1 VEQSSKVSIAKI
13 GSCVVQNKPE
23 PWELAKL
30 EYEAA
35 LEQYRQLTSLRRQ
48 DMTFVTTAQA
58 AILTIIGSKLLN
70 LDASGFLLSLVA
82 VFALFLGINS
92 ERRLS
97 GYMSGYM
104 RRAKEIE
111 SEFGMQLLSC
121 GIQELRNKKL
131 LISNSIIF
139 PLYYSFFCVAWVFVW
154 ILNIF
159 LR

>member
-1 VEQSSKVSIAKI
+1 MPSK
-13 GSCVVQNKPE
+13 QPE
-23 PWELAKL
+23 SWELARL

-48 DMTFVTTAQA
+48 DMTFVTTTQA
-58 AILTIIGSKLLN
+58 AILTIVGTKLLN
-70 LDASGFLLSLVA
+70 LDASGFLLSLIA
-82 VFALFLGINS
+82 VFVLCLGINS

-111 SEFGMQLLSC
+111 SEYGMLLLSF
-121 GIQELRNKKL
+121 GIQEVKNKKL
-131 LISNSIIF
+131 LVSNSMIF
-139 PLYYSFFCVAWVFVW
+139 PLYYAFFFIAWLIVW

-159 LR
+159 

>member
-1 VEQSSKVSIAKI
+1 VPSK
-13 GSCVVQNKPE
+13 QPE
-23 PWELAKL
+23 SWELARL

-48 DMTFVTTAQA
+48 DMTFVTTTQA
-58 AILTIIGSKLLN
+58 AILTIVGTKLLN
-70 LDASGFLLSLVA
+70 LDASGFLLSLIA
-82 VFALFLGINS
+82 VFVLCLGINS

-111 SEFGMQLLSC
+111 SEYGMQLLSL
-121 GIQELRNKKL
+121 GIQEVENKKL
-131 LISNSIIF
+131 LVSNSVIF
-139 PLYYSFFCVAWVFVW
+139 PLYYAVFFIAWLIVW

-159 LR
+159 

>member
-1 VEQSSKVSIAKI
+1 MPSK
-13 GSCVVQNKPE
+13 QPE
-23 PWELAKL
+23 SWELARL

-48 DMTFVTTAQA
+48 DMTFVTTTQA
-58 AILTIIGSKLLN
+58 AILTIVGTKLLN
-70 LDASGFLLSLVA
+70 LDASGFLLSLIA
-82 VFALFLGINS
+82 VFVLCLGINS

-111 SEFGMQLLSC
+111 SEYGMQLLSL
-121 GIQELRNKKL
+121 GIQEVKNKKL
-131 LISNSIIF
+131 LVSNSVIF
-139 PLYYSFFCVAWVFVW
+139 PVYYAFFFMAWLIVW

-159 LR
+159 

>member
-1 VEQSSKVSIAKI
+1 MPSK
-13 GSCVVQNKPE
+13 QPE
-23 PWELAKL
+23 SWELARL

-48 DMTFVTTAQA
+48 DMTFVTTTQA
-58 AILTIIGSKLLN
+58 AILTIVGTKLLN
-70 LDASGFLLSLVA
+70 LDASGFLLSLIA
-82 VFALFLGINS
+82 VFVLCLGINS

-111 SEFGMQLLSC
+111 SEYGMQLLSL
-121 GIQELRNKKL
+121 GIQEVENKKL
-131 LISNSIIF
+131 LVSNSVIF
-139 PLYYSFFCVAWVFVW
+139 PLYYAVFFIAWLIVW

-159 LR
+159 

>member
-1 VEQSSKVSIAKI
+1 
-13 GSCVVQNKPE
+13 VQNKPE

-58 AILTIIGSKLLN
+58 AILTIVGSKLLS
-70 LDASGFLLSLVA
+70 LDASGFLLSLIA
-82 VFALFLGINS
+82 IFALFLGINS

-111 SEFGMQLLSC
+111 SEYGMQLLSF
-121 GIQELRNKKL
+121 GTQELRNKKL

-139 PLYYSFFCVAWVFVW
+139 PLYYSFFFIA
-154 ILNIF
+154 
-159 LR
+159 

>member
-1 VEQSSKVSIAKI
+1 MPSK
-13 GSCVVQNKPE
+13 QPE
-23 PWELAKL
+23 SWELARL

-48 DMTFVTTAQA
+48 DMTFVTTTQA
-58 AILTIIGSKLLN
+58 AILTIVGTKLLN
-70 LDASGFLLSLVA
+70 LDASGFLLSLIA
-82 VFALFLGINS
+82 VFVLCLGINS

-111 SEFGMQLLSC
+111 SEYGMQLLSL
-121 GIQELRNKKL
+121 GIQEVKNKKL
-131 LISNSIIF
+131 LVSNSVIF
-139 PLYYSFFCVAWVFVW
+139 PLYYAFFFMAWLIVW

-159 LR
+159 

>member
-1 VEQSSKVSIAKI
+1 MQSK
-13 GSCVVQNKPE
+13 QPE
-23 PWELAKL
+23 SWELARL

-48 DMTFVTTAQA
+48 DMAFVTTAQA
-58 AILTIIGSKLLN
+58 AILTIVGTKLLN
-70 LDASGFLLSLVA
+70 LDASGFLLSLIA
-82 VFALFLGINS
+82 VFVLFLGINS

-111 SEFGMQLLSC
+111 SEYGMRLLSS
-121 GIQELRNKKL
+121 GIQELKNKKL
-131 LISNSIIF
+131 LMSNSVIF
-139 PLYYSFFCVAWVFVW
+139 PLYYAFFFVAWMIIW

-159 LR
+159 

>member
-1 VEQSSKVSIAKI
+1 MPSK
-13 GSCVVQNKPE
+13 QPE
-23 PWELAKL
+23 SWELARL

-48 DMTFVTTAQA
+48 DMTFVTTTQA
-58 AILTIIGSKLLN
+58 AILTIVGTKLLN
-70 LDASGFLLSLVA
+70 LDASGFLLSLIA
-82 VFALFLGINS
+82 VFVLCLGINS

-111 SEFGMQLLSC
+111 SEYGMQLLSL
-121 GIQELRNKKL
+121 GIQEVENKKL
-131 LISNSIIF
+131 LVSNSVIF
-139 PLYYSFFCVAWVFVW
+139 PVYYAFFFMAWLIVW

-159 LR
+159 

>member
-1 VEQSSKVSIAKI
+1 
-13 GSCVVQNKPE
+13 VQNKPE
-23 PWELAKL
+23 PWEIAKL
-30 EYEAA
+30 EYQAA

-58 AILTIIGSKLLN
+58 AILTIVGSKILS
-70 LDASGFLLSLVA
+70 LDASGFLLSMVA
-82 VFALFLGINS
+82 VFALFLGMNS

-97 GYMSGYM
+97 GYMSAYI

-111 SEFGMQLLSC
+111 SEYGMQLLSF

-139 PLYYSFFCVAWVFVW
+139 PLYYSFFLVVWVIVW

-159 LR
+159 RR

>member
-1 VEQSSKVSIAKI
+1 MQSK
-13 GSCVVQNKPE
+13 QPE
-23 PWELAKL
+23 PWELARL

-58 AILTIIGSKLLN
+58 AILTIVGTKLLN
-70 LDASGFLLSLVA
+70 LDAAGFLLSLIA
-82 VFALFLGINS
+82 VFVLFLGINS

-111 SEFGMQLLSC
+111 SDYGMQLLSF
-121 GIQELRNKKL
+121 GTQELKSKKL
-131 LISNSIIF
+131 LISNSVIF
-139 PLYYSFFCVAWVFVW
+139 PLYYAFFLIAWLIVW

-159 LR
+159 